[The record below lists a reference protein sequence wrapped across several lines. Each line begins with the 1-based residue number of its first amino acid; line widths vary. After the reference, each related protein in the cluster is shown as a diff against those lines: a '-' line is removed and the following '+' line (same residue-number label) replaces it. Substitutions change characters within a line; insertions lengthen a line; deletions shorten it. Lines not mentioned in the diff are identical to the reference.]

1 MFYLRH
7 LIILILPAITANAL
21 AANIENGKALHDANC
36 VRCHQSEVY
45 TRDNRMVNSY
55 AELHERVRQCEIMA
69 EMAWFEEEIEDVVSY
84 LNETYYKFDRIK

>member
-1 MFYLRH
+1 MSCLRF
-7 LIILILPAITANAL
+7 LIVLILPAITATAF
-21 AANIENGKALHDANC
+21 AADIENGKALHDANC

-55 AELHERVRQCEIMA
+55 VELHERVKQCEIMA